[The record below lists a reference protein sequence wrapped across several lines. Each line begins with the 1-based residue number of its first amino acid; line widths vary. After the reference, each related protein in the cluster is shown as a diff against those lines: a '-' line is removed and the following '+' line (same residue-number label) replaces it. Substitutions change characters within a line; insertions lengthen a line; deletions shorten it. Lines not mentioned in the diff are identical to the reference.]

1 MRPAQSSGNGMGFF
15 TDAPGQPGALEKQPS
30 QEYDMNIT
38 TKLGSKI
45 KVGDLLYIGL
55 NGRTGKIIEFKTHPG
70 WPGLPG
76 HTGRVAI
83 TDRGSI
89 TVIDRDVCRV
99 PA

>member
-1 MRPAQSSGNGMGFF
+1 
-15 TDAPGQPGALEKQPS
+15 
-30 QEYDMNIT
+30 MNST

-45 KVGDLLYIGL
+45 KVGDLMYIGL
-55 NGRTGKIIEFKTHPG
+55 NGRIGKIIEFKAHPG

-76 HTGRVAI
+76 YTGRVAL

-89 TVIDRDVCRV
+89 TVIDQDVCRV